1 MLPESLEPWG
11 IEAHHPSKFL
21 ASLYSI
27 NQGLVVQR
35 LHEIGAKLGK
45 SVNQVIEQL
54 ADPVPAFAL
63 QVATDIGIEI

>member
-1 MLPESLEPWG
+1 M
-11 IEAHHPSKFL
+11 
-21 ASLYSI
+21 
-27 NQGLVVQR
+27 QR
-35 LHEIGAKLGK
+35 LHEIGATLGK